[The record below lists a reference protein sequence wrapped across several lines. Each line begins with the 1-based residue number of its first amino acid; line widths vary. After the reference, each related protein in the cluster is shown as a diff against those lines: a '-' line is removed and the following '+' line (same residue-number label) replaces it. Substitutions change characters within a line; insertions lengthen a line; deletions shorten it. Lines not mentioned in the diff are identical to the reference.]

1 MSRTEAKSFVVRQW
15 SFDEITES
23 EEERRK
29 GCKTNS
35 AGASSDKLQGGAERQ
50 REVQAGMEKLQ
61 DFSSKLR
68 GNRTTNFS

>member
-1 MSRTEAKSFVVRQW
+1 MRKSEIKWAKSFVVRQW
-15 SFDEITES
+15 SFNEITES

-50 REVQAGMEKLQ
+50 RKVQAGMR
-61 DFSSKLR
+61 SC
-68 GNRTTNFS
+68 RTSVVS